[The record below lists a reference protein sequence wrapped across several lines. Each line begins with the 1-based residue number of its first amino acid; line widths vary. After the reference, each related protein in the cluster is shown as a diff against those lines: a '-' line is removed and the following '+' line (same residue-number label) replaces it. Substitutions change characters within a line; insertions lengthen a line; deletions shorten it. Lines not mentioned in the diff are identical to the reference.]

1 MMDQN
6 QPTTLSLK
14 AAYAFG
20 AEHGL
25 QNEVDEIR
33 DMVIEWDRSYTSSLR
48 RGYIVDLF
56 EKRGVFELFK
66 GSHWAYGNTPAGETR
81 RRLFLRIKQQYES
94 FLAGGD
100 SPDGTEYVESEDEES
115 DQQFAAES
123 DLRDFL
129 AKNPTRI
136 EPGLSLYRT
145 GDQSGIEFPVENGV
159 IDILALDGEGRF
171 VVIELKVG
179 RGRNK
184 TVGQL
189 LYYMGWVDKNLGKG
203 PCRGIIIAKEIPDG
217 LMLAVQRI
225 PGVSV
230 CRYHLAVSVE
240 LVSLKA

>member
-1 MMDQN
+1 MVQ
-6 QPTTLSLK
+6 TATLSLM

-20 AEHGL
+20 TEHGL
-25 QNEVDEIR
+25 QREVDEIR
-33 DMVIEWDRSYTSSLR
+33 NMVIEWDRSYTSSLR
-48 RGYIVDLF
+48 RGYIIDLF
-56 EKRGVFELFK
+56 EKRGVYGEFK
-66 GSHWAYGNTPAGETR
+66 ERHWTNGNTPAGETKR
-81 RRLFLRIKQQYES
+81 RRYLRIKQEYEN
-94 FLAGGD
+94 FLAGSTDSDETGD
-100 SPDGTEYVESEDEES
+100 AESEEGES

-136 EPGLSLYRT
+136 EAGLCLYSN
-145 GDQSGIEFPVENGV
+145 GGQSGVEFPIENGY
-159 IDILALDGEGRF
+159 IDILAVDHEKRF

-203 PCRGIIIAKEIPDG
+203 PCRGMIIAKEISDD
-217 LMLAVQRI
+217 LILAVQRV

-230 CRYHLAVSVE
+230 SRYNLSVTVE
-240 LVSLKA
+240 LVSAKS

>member
-1 MMDQN
+1 MVQ
-6 QPTTLSLK
+6 TATLSLM

-20 AEHGL
+20 TEHGL
-25 QNEVDEIR
+25 QREVDEIR
-33 DMVIEWDRSYTSSLR
+33 NMVIEWDRSYTSSLR
-48 RGYIVDLF
+48 RGYIIDLF
-56 EKRGVFELFK
+56 EKRGVYEAFK
-66 GSHWAYGNTPAGETR
+66 EGHWTYGNTPAGETKR
-81 RRLFLRIKQQYES
+81 RRYLRIKQEYEQ
-94 FLAGGD
+94 FLAGSDGPDELGD
-100 SPDGTEYVESEDEES
+100 DEPEDGKS

-136 EPGLSLYRT
+136 EPGLCIYCK
-145 GDQSGIEFPVENGV
+145 GDQSGVEFPIENGF
-159 IDILALDGEGRF
+159 IDILALDHEGRF

-203 PCRGIIIAKEIPDG
+203 PCRGMIIAKEIPDD
-217 LMLAVQRI
+217 LLLAVQRA

-230 CRYHLAVSVE
+230 SLYHLSVSVE
-240 LVSLKA
+240 LVPPKA